1 MPDHTSLLA
10 WQVARDVS
18 IGIHRLPPTPV
29 HSPHHGPL
37 DQARRAALSVQL
49 NIAEGYAWKP
59 GPKWRNHL
67 RIALGS
73 AIEAVDVLHHL
84 LDTGGA
90 PNAKLFPL
98 IKGAK
103 RSKLLVEGR

>member
-1 MPDHTSLLA
+1 M
-10 WQVARDVS
+10 ARDVS

-29 HSPHHGPL
+29 NAPFHGPL

-59 GPKWRNHL
+59 GAKWRQHL

-73 AIEAVDVLHHL
+73 ALEPVDALHHL
-84 LDTGGA
+84 LHIGA
-90 PNAKLFPL
+90 APTQKLFPL

-103 RSKLLVEGR
+103 RSSLLLQGLLK